1 MKSPKPFRLHSRL
14 GSAWWM
20 LAGVLIAVP
29 WSLHSSEPPSALVW
43 REHTFED
50 FADGRLGDGGANT
63 YVSARGRV
71 QLVNSWDLNQDGYLD
86 LVFSNTHP
94 HREALDAAIYWGNGK
109 DFDGSR
115 RSFVPNDGAQ
125 NAAAADLDGDGQMDL
140 VLAN

>member
-1 MKSPKPFRLHSRL
+1 
-14 GSAWWM
+14 M
-20 LAGVLIAVP
+20 LAGILIAVP

-50 FADGRLGDGGANT
+50 FSDGRLGDGGANT

-94 HREALDAAIYWGNGK
+94 HREKMDAAVIDERIHAVPGPVGVVGQNQVHPAVLVQIG
-109 DFDGSR
+109 GSR
-115 RSFVPNDGAQ
+115 VLGAVV
-125 NAAAADLDGDGQMDL
+125 GDEG
-140 VLAN
+140 AP